1 MKTSIDE
8 IRADWENIVYPIIN
22 DSLIEEE
29 QAKKNIKLSAEE
41 IENRIDLDVIDNFK
55 LVDGFYEEIEDPNPL
70 TSEEV
75 KEQDNY
81 NFYLQQQ
88 EVEKELQNLFYEFE
102 RKTEIENLESAK
114 QFLLRNI
121 HEVEGISIK
130 KKDTIIYAKYG
141 FCKYLLE
148 HLFNDKATNSNVG
161 FKLTCTVEQ
170 LKQLCQ
176 KFKDDGFLDSTTN
189 EVFFINAFNGEVLN
203 TDFKKL
209 KWKKSKV
216 ILSMFIG
223 LLDQEHPWKKA
234 EIIFENINSDNL
246 RKSYSN
252 QRELDKHKSTNK
264 TFHKILDGLRAV

>member
-161 FKLTCTVEQ
+161 FKLPCTVEQ

>member
-102 RKTEIENLESAK
+102 RKAELENFESAK
-114 QFLLRNI
+114 QFLLKNI
-121 HEVEGISIK
+121 NQIEGISIK
-130 KKDTIIYAKYG
+130 KKDAIIFAKYG

-148 HLFNDKATNSNVG
+148 HLFIVKTTNSNVG
-161 FKLTCTVEQ
+161 FKLPYTEEQ
-170 LKQLCQ
+170 LIQLCQ
-176 KFKDDGFLDSTTN
+176 KFKDDGFLDSSTN
-189 EVFFINAFNGEVLN
+189 EKIFINAFNGEVLN

-209 KWKKSKV
+209 IWKKNKV
-216 ILSMFIG
+216 NLSMFIG
-223 LLDQEHPWKKA
+223 LLEQEHRWKTA
-234 EIIFENINSDNL
+234 EIVFENINSDNL
-246 RKSYSN
+246 RKTYNS
-252 QRELDKHKSTNK
+252 QRELDKHKSTNN

>member
-102 RKTEIENLESAK
+102 RKAELENLESAK
-114 QFLLRNI
+114 QFLLKNI
-121 HEVEGISIK
+121 NEMEGISIK
-130 KKDTIIYAKYG
+130 KKDAIIFAKYG

-148 HLFNDKATNSNVG
+148 HLFIVKTTNSNVG
-161 FKLTCTVEQ
+161 FKLPYTEEQ
-170 LKQLCQ
+170 LIQLCQ
-176 KFKDDGFLDSTTN
+176 KFKDEGFLDSSTN
-189 EVFFINAFNGEVLN
+189 EKIFINAFNGEVLN

-209 KWKKSKV
+209 IWKKNKV
-216 ILSMFIG
+216 NLSMFIG
-223 LLDQEHPWKKA
+223 LLEQEHRWKTA
-234 EIIFENINSDNL
+234 EIVFENINSDNL
-246 RKSYSN
+246 RKTYNS
-252 QRELDKHKSTNK
+252 QRELDKHKSTNN

>member
-8 IRADWENIVYPIIN
+8 IRADWENIVYPMIN

-102 RKTEIENLESAK
+102 RKAELENLESAK
-114 QFLLRNI
+114 QFLLKNI
-121 HEVEGISIK
+121 NEIEGISIK
-130 KKDTIIYAKYG
+130 KKDAIIFAKYG

-148 HLFNDKATNSNVG
+148 HLFIVKTTNSNVG
-161 FKLTCTVEQ
+161 FKLPYTEEQ
-170 LKQLCQ
+170 LIQLCQ
-176 KFKDDGFLDSTTN
+176 KFKDDGFLDSSTN
-189 EVFFINAFNGEVLN
+189 EKIFINAFNGEVLN

-209 KWKKSKV
+209 IWKKNKV
-216 ILSMFIG
+216 NLSMFIG
-223 LLDQEHPWKKA
+223 LLEQEHRWKTA
-234 EIIFENINSDNL
+234 EIVFENINSDNL
-246 RKSYSN
+246 RKTYNS
-252 QRELDKHKSTNK
+252 QRELDKHKSTNN